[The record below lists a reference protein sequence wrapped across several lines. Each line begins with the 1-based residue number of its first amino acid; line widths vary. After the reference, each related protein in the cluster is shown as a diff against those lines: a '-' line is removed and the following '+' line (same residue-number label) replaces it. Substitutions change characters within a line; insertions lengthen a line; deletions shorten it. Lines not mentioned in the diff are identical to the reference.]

1 MPPVPI
7 AFDEATK
14 SLIEN
19 LGRRQKDLKD
29 FQIPRLRTCKGPL
42 SLQQQYAAEIREDVE
57 VFAKQLEVGV
67 PRFSLVVWGS
77 FG

>member
-7 AFDEATK
+7 TFDEATK
-14 SLIEN
+14 TLIEN

-42 SLQQQYAAEIREDVE
+42 PLQQQYAAEIREDIE
-57 VFAKQLEVGV
+57 VFAKQIEVGPSICRYAV
-67 PRFSLVVWGS
+67 GSLG
-77 FG
+77 